1 MGAVSYETVSAEGL
15 KRDVLF
21 CYDLELPADF
31 QPVPQVRTPAFDLR
45 AQRRG
50 LQNYVRYHIT

>member
-31 QPVPQVRTPAFDLR
+31 QPLPQVCRPTA
-45 AQRRG
+45 G
-50 LQNYVRYHIT
+50 LGTLG